1 MIEIKPEDLII
12 NTMSEV
18 TKGGW
23 FIGTLTG
30 IRLYHKPSGI
40 EVCLDKHRSQHKNKN
55 ECIIILKDLLTPF
68 KEGDIIVSESGI
80 GEITKCVEDACFFV
94 VEDET
99 GRFSS
104 FTCVAHTEE
113 GFRYKLEAHIKDLME
128 IETEKYNSKMAKL
141 RARLPK

>member
-1 MIEIKPEDLII
+1 MIEIKPQDLII
-12 NTMSEV
+12 TTYSEQRQ
-18 TKGGW
+18 GGW
-23 FIGTLTG
+23 AIGNDQG
-30 IRLYHKPSGI
+30 IKLYHKPSGI
-40 EVCLDKHRSQHKNKN
+40 EVCSSSHRSQHRNKD
-55 ECIIILKDLLTPF
+55 ECVTILKDLLTPF